1 MNIDPIDSVN
11 PTPRIVCIGGGYGA
25 IYLYKELRA
34 AIRSGEVHLTV
45 IDRNNYHCFHG
56 LIPEML
62 VGKIEPGNILSSSR
76 KLFKDAQF
84 FNGEVESVELESR
97 EVIFSRLLDGKRFRI
112 PYDHLVVNAGS
123 DTNLKRFSGLQE
135 HTMRLK
141 AYPEILATRHHI
153 ISMLELAEIET
164 DSAERNRLLTFIIVG
179 GNYAGVEVAS
189 ELSNFLPKIAKSS
202 YRNISMEEIR
212 VVLVHSGNHILPE
225 LGMHYPK
232 LQKYAEQH
240 LKTLGIDL
248 IVGTKMQS
256 ATAEEAILEGGPRIP
271 TRTIISCTGTEAH
284 PVVRAL
290 PFQKDTTDR
299 LVVDEYLNM
308 KGETHLWAVGGCGAV
323 PHHREGTCPPLAI
336 WAMTAGK
343 RAGKNILRVTRGQ
356 SRQPYRF
363 NGLGDACILGNG
375 RAVAHLKGIQIRGVF
390 AFILWRMFMIIYL
403 PSVEKK
409 LRTLWDW
416 TIGAVFGRDLINMNL
431 QQDLSIAPAIYEPGQ
446 EIVREGEIGHTMFII
461 RSGEVEVIQN
471 TPDGEKLLNLLSTGD
486 HFGELAIFRDG
497 RRSATV
503 RAKTKVE
510 ILLMRREAAISLNQS
525 LPGMDQV
532 LKNPWNEK

>member
-1 MNIDPIDSVN
+1 MSNDPIDSIN
-11 PTPRIVCIGGGYGA
+11 PAPRIVCIGGGYGA
-25 IYLYKELRA
+25 IYLYKALRG
-34 AIRSGEVHLTV
+34 AIKSGEVHLTV

-62 VGKIEPGNILSSSR
+62 AGKIEPGNILSSSR
-76 KLFKDAQF
+76 KLFKEAQF
-84 FNGEVESVELESR
+84 FNGEVESVKLESR
-97 EVIFSRLLDGKRFRI
+97 EVIFSRLLDGKQFRV

-123 DTNLKRFSGLQE
+123 DVNLKRFSGLQE

-164 DSAERNRLLTFIIVG
+164 DSAERNRLLTFVIVG

-189 ELSNFLPKIAKSS
+189 ELSDFLPKIVKSS
-202 YRNISMEEIR
+202 FSNISTEEIR

-232 LQKYAEQH
+232 LQKYAEKQ
-240 LKTLGIDL
+240 LKSLGIDL
-248 IVGTKMQS
+248 VVGTKMQS
-256 ATAEEAILEGGPRIP
+256 ATAEEAILEGGSRFS

-290 PFQKDTTDR
+290 PFHKDPKDR
-299 LVVDEYLNM
+299 LVVDEYLNVQ
-308 KGETHLWAVGGCGAV
+308 GETHLWAVGDCAAV
-323 PHHREGTCPPLAI
+323 PHHRGGTCPPLAI

-343 RAGKNILRVTRGQ
+343 HAGRNILRMTRGQ

-363 NGLGDACILGNG
+363 NGLGDACVLGKW
-375 RAVAHLKGIQIRGVF
+375 RAVAHIKGIQVRGVF
-390 AFILWRMFMIIYL
+390 AFLLWRLFMIIYL
-403 PSVEKK
+403 PSYEKK

-416 TIGAVFGRDLINMNL
+416 ALGAVFGRDLINMNL
-431 QQDLSIAPAIYEPGQ
+431 QQDLSITPAIYEPGQ
-446 EIVREGEIGHTMFII
+446 EIVREGEIGRTMFII

-471 TPDGEKLLNLLSTGD
+471 TPDGEKLLNVLSTGD

-503 RAKTKVE
+503 RAKTRVE
-510 ILLMRREAAISLNQS
+510 ILLMRREAAVSLSQS